1 MRAFA
6 VQDCPVS
13 GVVLRCDSNQKAAKG
28 LAFLGA
34 SPRHL
39 RSAMETRPATQRG
52 ARDQRRRGA
61 LRPCGRGSRQASSDA
76 EAESGHLTGKWWR
89 RGGRWQRRA
98 ARFQRRG
105 SWGGQRGKTR
115 ARAVEATC
123 GAEDAGATDHTTPQ
137 PTLSLPH
144 PPAGCGARAVRPRL
158 SVAGRPAGW
167 LLELHP
173 GERAEQNRG
182 SGSRWDTPLRG
193 HCGDPCPCVS
203 ANPSRVSVRRVG
215 AAHDDDAVRARRYE
229 REEEFASGA
238 DKDVEIQ
245 GYGPK
250 GRAAAG
256 RGPSRRKMHPSGF
269 LMVRET
275 KVCIVFY
282 TFQG

>member
-1 MRAFA
+1 MAAGGNAELPGFSAAVVGGANGGKHARARSRPRAERRMRA
-6 VQDCPVS
+6 P
-13 GVVLRCDSNQKAAKG
+13 RITPHR
-28 LAFLGA
+28 
-34 SPRHL
+34 SP
-39 RSAMETRPATQRG
+39 
-52 ARDQRRRGA
+52 
-61 LRPCGRGSRQASSDA
+61 
-76 EAESGHLTGKWWR
+76 
-89 RGGRWQRRA
+89 
-98 ARFQRRG
+98 
-105 SWGGQRGKTR
+105 
-115 ARAVEATC
+115 
-123 GAEDAGATDHTTPQ
+123 
-137 PTLSLPH
+137 LSLSLAH

-275 KVCIVFY
+275 KVCIVLY